1 VKRGLVVLDPAE
13 IPPGEL
19 EQRVGALQAELR
31 ARGLAAA
38 LVYADVYHSGDLGY
52 LSNICLYWN
61 EAMLAVP
68 AAGKAAL
75 LTKLSARVAN
85 WWRATSNLEDFRSG
99 RVLATLAEG
108 FLAEQ
113 GPGGVGLVE
122 LDWWPDKLA
131 ADVTAAAG
139 GREVTDLG
147 SVVRRAR
154 QAPSPAEA
162 VLLRQ
167 AAALTARSVAA
178 ALGDGLSNR
187 ERAGQA
193 ELTARL
199 GGAEDVNLYCHSS
212 SADADTVEVVSEYR
226 GYWTGAARVLAG
238 PGAGWAAPLAAG
250 YQAAAAA
257 LAAGV
262 TPAAVCAAGRAA
274 LAAGVTPAAV
284 CAAGRAALA
293 AFGTDLSTGAR
304 VDLIQHTDLETD
316 GGYRYRADSAEPLAD
331 GAVVTLRVELGLPD
345 GSTAVLADTYEA
357 GPGTASCLTSAAAGP
372 VISASEAPAR

>member
-61 EAMLAVP
+61 EALLAVP
-68 AAGKAAL
+68 AEGKPAL
-75 LTKLSARVAN
+75 LTKLSPRVAN

-99 RVLATLAEG
+99 RVLAKLAEG

-122 LDWWPDKLA
+122 LDWWPDQLL

-139 GREVTDLG
+139 GREITDLG
-147 SVVRRAR
+147 SVVRRRR

-162 VLLRQ
+162 ELLRQ

-178 ALGDGLSNR
+178 ALDGALSNF
-187 ERAGQA
+187 ERSGKA
-193 ELTARL
+193 ELTARM
-199 GGAEDVNLYCHSS
+199 GGAEDVLVYCHSS
-212 SADADTVEVVSEYR
+212 TADADTVEVVSEYR
-226 GYWTGAARVLAG
+226 GYWTGAARVLAKG
-238 PGAGWAAPLAAG
+238 DPG

-257 LAAGV
+257 LAAGA
-262 TPAAVCAAGRAA
+262 TPAAVRDAGRAA
-274 LAAGVTPAAV
+274 LAALGP
-284 CAAGRAALA
+284 
-293 AFGTDLSTGAR
+293 DAR

-316 GGYRYRADSAEPLAD
+316 GGYRYQADSAAPLAD

-345 GSTAVLADTYEA
+345 GSTAVLADTYQA
-357 GPGTASCLTSAAAGP
+357 GAGTAACLTAAAAGP
-372 VISASEAPAR
+372 VLNVAAVAG